1 VLELIEYL
9 DTRKEVVGE
18 YKLIVVVI
26 LPSVVQPGE
35 IRLVVEHGLIV

>member
-1 VLELIEYL
+1 MVEGGSQYVVEPELIEYL

-26 LPSVVQPGE
+26 LLSVV
-35 IRLVVEHGLIV
+35 